1 MQKAGKS
8 MTVVVGNVYNTA
20 SGNVFLV
27 ESIDG
32 PKAYLRNIRT
42 DLSSEA
48 ALSTILNNFV
58 LIGTPYNEPDDKSG

>member
-1 MQKAGKS
+1 
-8 MTVVVGNVYNTA
+8 MTVLVGNIYNTT

-27 ESIDG
+27 EEIDG

-48 ALSTILNNFV
+48 SLSTILNNFI
-58 LIGTPYNEPDDKSG
+58 LIGTPYNQEPVNET